1 MKRKQLVVVISGAS
15 TGIGYCLANELA
27 ADGNKVYAG
36 ARKEEDIKV
45 LSEVPNITG
54 IRLDITCPE
63 EIRAAAQE
71 VEQKEGHVDVL
82 INNAGVTGWGAVMDR
97 DMSYFRKVME
107 INYFGHVQT
116 IKEFYPLI
124 RKSSNNPIIIN
135 ISSQAGNYAFPFWS
149 AYHSSKWAIEAFS
162 HCLRRELQLYGIRVA
177 IVQPGAIQSQAFI
190 KDQADFDAYKA
201 IPDSDFVSYAV
212 PVLEAAFHRAP
223 TTKEKTP
230 LLVANSVRHAIYRK
244 RNAIYYQSGRRLIPD
259 FIMAKLPYRAVDR
272 IMAKIQRNGSTPL
285 LTANHTASPD
295 IRNN

>member
-124 RKSSNNPIIIN
+124 T
-135 ISSQAGNYAFPFWS
+135 
-149 AYHSSKWAIEAFS
+149 
-162 HCLRRELQLYGIRVA
+162 
-177 IVQPGAIQSQAFI
+177 
-190 KDQADFDAYKA
+190 
-201 IPDSDFVSYAV
+201 AV
-212 PVLEAAFHRAP
+212 
-223 TTKEKTP
+223 
-230 LLVANSVRHAIYRK
+230 
-244 RNAIYYQSGRRLIPD
+244 
-259 FIMAKLPYRAVDR
+259 
-272 IMAKIQRNGSTPL
+272 NGQ
-285 LTANHTASPD
+285 
-295 IRNN
+295 